1 MLTNITEVKVRFN
14 EIDSMGILWHGH
26 YVKYFEDGREA
37 FGKQYD
43 LGYFQVYEQGFMIP
57 LIDLNCQFKS
67 PIRYGDKVLVKTM
80 FVNSPAAKIIF
91 KYELYNKDSGVIY
104 AKGRSEQVFLNK
116 EKELHITIPPF
127 FKDWKV
133 THGIETTE

>member
-37 FGKQYD
+37 FGQQFD

-57 LIDLNCQFKS
+57 LISLDCKFKS
-67 PIRYGDKVLVKTM
+67 PIKYGDQVMVKTT
-80 FVNSPAAKIIF
+80 FVDSPAAKIIF
-91 KYELYNKDSGVIY
+91 KYELYNQASGVIY
-104 AKGRSEQVFLNK
+104 ATGSSEQVFLNSDQ
-116 EKELHITIPPF
+116 ELHITIPSF
-127 FKDWKV
+127 FKQWKNS
-133 THGIETTE
+133 HGIVTSN